1 MAFRF
6 SLQKVLDLR
15 RRQLDIEETKL
26 RSHAEAIAALDRERA
41 GLEASAISS
50 ELQVREWSA
59 LAGGDLQALGNF
71 RLHIQQREAEISARR
86 AGYQQKLEEQ
96 RKLVLEAQ
104 RRCRLLERL
113 KERRYNEWQS
123 ALDRELEAAAAESYL
138 ARWNTERSE

>member
-6 SLQKVLDLR
+6 SLQRVLDLR
-15 RRQLDIEETKL
+15 RKQLDLEESKL
-26 RSHAEAIAALDRERA
+26 RSHAGAIAALDRERA

-59 LAGGDLQALGNF
+59 LAGGDLEALANF
-71 RLHIQQREAEISARR
+71 RAHIQRREAEISGRR
-86 AGYQQKLEEQ
+86 AGHQQKLEEQ

-113 KERRYNEWQS
+113 RERRRQEWQS
-123 ALDRELEAAAAESYL
+123 AQDRALEAAAAEAYL
-138 ARWNTERSE
+138 SRWNRGRSE